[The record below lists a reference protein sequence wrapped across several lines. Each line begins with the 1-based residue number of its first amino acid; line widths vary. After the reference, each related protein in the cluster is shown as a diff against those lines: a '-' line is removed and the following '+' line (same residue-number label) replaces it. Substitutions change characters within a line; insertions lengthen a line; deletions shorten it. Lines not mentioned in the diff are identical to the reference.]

1 MNISKVAK
9 ATGLTTKTIRYYE
22 DQGLIPP
29 ASRQSNGYRDYSE
42 LHIRELNFISQARE
56 LGFSLKECADLL
68 ALYKDS
74 DRKSA
79 DVKALALK
87 KLENV
92 EEKISQLQ
100 AIQKSLKQLTQ
111 CCHGDEMPDCPIL
124 DKLSFQSL
132 K

>member
-1 MNISKVAK
+1 MNISAVAK

-22 DQGLIPP
+22 QQGLIPP
-29 ASRQSNGYRDYSE
+29 AARQHNGYRDYSE

-68 ALYKDS
+68 TLYRDS

-79 DVKALALK
+79 DVKAMALNKLAD
-87 KLENV
+87 V

-100 AIQKSLKQLTQ
+100 TIRSSLQQLTQ
-111 CCHGDEMPDCPIL
+111 CCHGDDMPDCPIL
-124 DKLSFQSL
+124 DKLSTAS
-132 K
+132 

>member
-22 DQGLIPP
+22 EQGLIPS
-29 ASRQSNGYRDYSE
+29 ASRQANGYRDYSE
-42 LHIRELNFISQARE
+42 LHVRELNFIGQARE

-68 ALYKDS
+68 ALYRDS

-79 DVKALALK
+79 DVKVVALK
-87 KLENV
+87 KLVDV

-100 AIQKSLKQLTQ
+100 TIRQSLKQLTQ
-111 CCHGDEMPDCPIL
+111 CCHGDDMPDCPIL
-124 DKLSFQSL
+124 DKLSS
-132 K
+132 